1 MMMKILRGARGA
13 LLPLVLCCGLL
24 LVAGC
29 GAQTVTKG
37 AQDGS
42 DASVV
47 TESGAKAGQ
56 PVSGEKKET
65 AAKELTVKV
74 YYPND
79 DGTKLVAVSRKIKT
93 DKEDKYTAVMRSL
106 LAGTQEKGQ
115 TVIIPKQAK
124 LQSVKVA
131 DGTAKVSFSR
141 ELAKNFVGG
150 STGEEMLVGS
160 IVDTLTEFPEVKRVQ
175 ILIDGKAIESLSG
188 HMDLTQPL
196 ARMKQLL

>member
-1 MMMKILRGARGA
+1 MKILRGARGA

-29 GAQTVTKG
+29 GAQTATKG

-106 LAGTQEKGQ
+106 LAGTQEKGHHPEAGEAPVGQ
-115 TVIIPKQAK
+115 GRGRHGEGE
-124 LQSVKVA
+124 LQQGA
-131 DGTAKVSFSR
+131 R
-141 ELAKNFVGG
+141 EEFRRRLYGG
-150 STGEEMLVGS
+150 R
-160 IVDTLTEFPEVKRVQ
+160 D
-175 ILIDGKAIESLSG
+175 
-188 HMDLTQPL
+188 
-196 ARMKQLL
+196 ARRLHR